1 VARTVLVAD
10 DSPTHQRRANGILTG
25 EGLEVVTV
33 SNGVAAIKKLSTF
46 KPALVLA
53 DVSMPGRD
61 GYEVCEFVK
70 NSPELAQVPV
80 LLIVS
85 DLEPYDEARAQRAR
99 ANGRIKKPFG
109 QDELVA
115 VVNRFIAPVE
125 AAPPPAPVAA
135 AAPRAYV
142 TEPVDLPPELAA
154 HEELPDL
161 SKLSQDMAFG
171 EPAMEAAAPAPEAPP
186 PMMAEEAVPPQF
198 PPPEVPAALE
208 FPPAAESP
216 ATREMVVPPFM
227 TGLVSEAVAEA
238 PVVPLMAGTGSEEAT
253 KAPEIFEAPAPVEEP
268 ATAVEPVFVE
278 EPIEPESPPAQE
290 TPARTMIF
298 RMPVQIAEPML
309 ADDLAS
315 SPAVVEE
322 AAPPAAEAPV
332 AEEVAPEAT
341 APSEAIA
348 EEAIEAVPPEIPIP
362 VEPPL
367 PVEAPP
373 LPPPE
378 AIEEA
383 PVAAA
388 PQPEEAV
395 VPVEEPPAPAVEE
408 VPVAAA
414 PQPEEAVAPA
424 EEPPAPAVEEAP
436 AAAPE
441 PTPEVAAAAVTAV
454 DTDLIY
460 WIVHNVVVRMAPP
473 ALETRTVE
481 ELIRS
486 ITDEMIN
493 ELTQPPP
500 QPQG

>member
-1 VARTVLVAD
+1 MARTVLVAD
-10 DSPTHQRRANGILTG
+10 DSPTHQRRAYGILTG

-33 SNGVAAIKKLSTF
+33 SNGVAAIKKLSAL

-85 DLEPYDEARAQRAR
+85 DLEPFDEARAQRAR

-109 QDELVA
+109 QEELVA

-125 AAPPPAPVAA
+125 AAPPPPAPAPI
-135 AAPRAYV
+135 AAPAQHLA
-142 TEPVDLPPELAA
+142 EPVDLPPEFART
-154 HEELPDL
+154 EPIDL
-161 SKLSQDMAFG
+161 GKLSEGMAFR
-171 EPAMEAAAPAPEAPP
+171 EPSMEEAAAPAPEMAHPPMMVEEAPP
-186 PMMAEEAVPPQF
+186 PQFMPAEEAAA
-198 PPPEVPAALE
+198 PAM
-208 FPPAAESP
+208 PPAAES
-216 ATREMVVPPFM
+216 AAVEETIASPFM
-227 TGLVSEAVAEA
+227 
-238 PVVPLMAGTGSEEAT
+238 AGMGSEEAAAAPA
-253 KAPEIFEAPAPVEEP
+253 APESFEAPAPAEEAAVP
-268 ATAVEPVFVE
+268 VEPVFVE
-278 EPIEPESPPAQE
+278 GPAEPEPPPDQE
-290 TPARTMIF
+290 TGARTMIF

-309 ADDLAS
+309 ADDLDS
-315 SPAVVEE
+315 SPPVVEE

-332 AEEVAPEAT
+332 AEEVAPET
-341 APSEAIA
+341 IAPAEAIA
-348 EEAIEAVPPEIPIP
+348 EEAVEAAPPEASA
-362 VEPPL
+362 
-367 PVEAPP
+367 PVEALP

-388 PQPEEAV
+388 PTPEEAMA
-395 VPVEEPPAPAVEE
+395 PAEEPPAPAVEE
-408 VPVAAA
+408 APVAAA
-414 PQPEEAVAPA
+414 PIPEEAVAPA

-436 AAAPE
+436 TIAAE
-441 PTPEVAAAAVTAV
+441 PEVAAAAVTAI

-481 ELIRS
+481 KLIRS

-500 QPQG
+500 ETEG